1 MARDPVCNM
10 EVKEGSVFRLEREGT
25 VYFFCSEGCREKFL
39 RVSGDTNDKKV
50 YDLLILGGGPAG
62 LTAAVYAAT
71 LRMEAFLITKDL
83 GGQAIDSTQ
92 IENYMGFDF
101 IAGTDLVKKFEDQL
115 LHSHY
120 IDHRIG
126 EVREVVPEGEGFRVT
141 VDEGET
147 CRARA
152 LILATGMLRR
162 RLNVPG
168 EEALQRQ
175 GVFYGNI
182 QDVAFVEGADV
193 AIVGGGNSALQIV
206 ETLHSVVGTIHLIC
220 NSTLKADPIVIER
233 VEAFPNLR
241 KHEGY
246 EVLKIVGEK
255 KVEGLSI
262 RNRSGGEVERL
273 PVGGVF
279 VSIGLQ
285 PNSALFEGLVE
296 RNKRG
301 EIQIAPD
308 CSTSRPGV
316 FAAGD
321 LTDAYG
327 KRIVIASGEGAK
339 AALAVREYLL
349 KQSSGNAAR

>member
-1 MARDPVCNM
+1 M
-10 EVKEGSVFRLEREGT
+10 EVREKGGIQTEWEGT

-39 RVSGDTNDKKV
+39 RECKDSGGRKV

-141 VDEGET
+141 VNEGET
-147 CRARA
+147 YRARA
-152 LILATGMLRR
+152 LIIATGMRRR

-182 QDVAFVEGADV
+182 QDVSFVEGADV

-206 ETLHSVVGTIHLIC
+206 ETLHSVVGTIHLIS
-220 NSTLKADPIVIER
+220 NSILKADPIVIER

-241 KHEGY
+241 KYEGF
-246 EVLKIVGEK
+246 EVLEIVGEK
-255 KVEGLSI
+255 RVEGISI
-262 RNRSGGEVERL
+262 RNRSDGKEKRL
-273 PVGGVF
+273 SVGGVF
-279 VSIGLQ
+279 ISIGLQ

-296 RNKRG
+296 RNARG
-301 EIQIAPD
+301 EIRIAPD
-308 CSTSRPGV
+308 CSTSRPGI

-339 AALAVREYLL
+339 AALAAREYLL
-349 KQSSGNAAR
+349 KQTSGNAAP

>member
-1 MARDPVCNM
+1 MERDPVCNM
-10 EVKEGSVFRLEREGT
+10 EVKEDSALTVEREGKT
-25 VYFFCSEGCREKFL
+25 YFFCSEGCRKKFL
-39 RVSGDTNDKKV
+39 RGSGNTHDKKV

-83 GGQAIDSTQ
+83 GGQAVDSTQ

-126 EVREVVPEGEGFRVT
+126 EVRKVVPDGEVFRVT

-147 CRARA
+147 FRARA
-152 LILATGMLRR
+152 LILATGMRRR
-162 RLNVPG
+162 RLDVPG

-182 QDVAFVEGADV
+182 QDASFVEGADV

-233 VEAFPNLR
+233 VEAFPDLV

-246 EVLKIVGEK
+246 EVLEITGENR
-255 KVEGLSI
+255 VEGISI
-262 RNRSGGEVERL
+262 RNRSGGEVEHL
-273 PVGGVF
+273 AVGGVF
-279 VSIGLQ
+279 ISIGLY
-285 PNSALFEGLVE
+285 PDSSIFEGLVD

-301 EIQIAPD
+301 EIRIAPD
-308 CSTSRPGV
+308 CSTSRPGI

-339 AALAVREYLL
+339 AALAAREYLL
-349 KQSSGNAAR
+349 KLSSGPAAS

>member
-1 MARDPVCNM
+1 M
-10 EVKEGSVFRLEREGT
+10 EVREVEGAIRAEREGKT
-25 VYFFCSEGCREKFL
+25 YFFCSEGCRSRFL
-39 RVSGDTNDKKV
+39 RESKEPGRKV

-120 IDHRIG
+120 IDHRIA
-126 EVREVVPEGEGFRVT
+126 EVREVAPEGEGFRVT
-141 VDEGET
+141 LDDGET
-147 CRARA
+147 FRARA
-152 LILATGMLRR
+152 LILATGMRR
-162 RLNVPG
+162 RKLNVPG
-168 EEALQRQ
+168 EESLQRQ

-182 QDVAFVEGADV
+182 QDVSFVEGGDV

-206 ETLHSVVGTIHLIC
+206 ETLHAVVGTIHLVC

-233 VEAFPNLR
+233 VEGYPNLR
-241 KHEGY
+241 KYEGY
-246 EVLKIVGEK
+246 EVLEITGENR
-255 KVEGLSI
+255 VEGISI
-262 RNRSGGEVERL
+262 RKKPDGPPEHL
-273 PVGGVF
+273 AVGGVF
-279 VSIGLQ
+279 ISIGLQ
-285 PNSALFEGLVE
+285 PDSALFEGFVE
-296 RNKRG
+296 RNPRG
-301 EIQIAPD
+301 EIRIGPD
-308 CSTSRPGV
+308 CSTSRAGV

-339 AALAVREYLL
+339 AALAAREYLL
-349 KQSSGNAAR
+349 KSAAGPAAP